1 MLVFEGAVAGRTIP
15 PHNKNKS
22 YPTVYRLWSAPVTDS
37 FDQPL
42 SRENT
47 CSVKFDARRAVFG
60 REDVIPVWVA
70 DMDFAAPEA
79 VTRALSKRAAHPV
92 YGYTLFPDSLFES
105 IMDWFRERHGW
116 KIQREWILM
125 APGVVPSL
133 HAACMA
139 YAAPGEGVIVQP
151 PVYPP
156 FFSSVQLSGRV
167 VIENPLVCD
176 DETGEYRMDLEHLE
190 TCAARP
196 DARLLMLC
204 SPHNPVGR
212 IWSEPELKAVLD
224 IARRHELTVISDE
237 IHCDLTFTDKPR
249 HKMLATLA
257 GRDDALITA
266 VAPSKSFNLPG
277 LGLSALV
284 IPDREQRNAMKAV
297 FDSMHVPQC
306 NPFSI
311 AGFEAGYRY
320 GAPWLDDLMVYL
332 RKNRDFVVETVN
344 ARLPGIRTSTPEGTY
359 LMWLDCRNLGMND
372 AALKRFFVE
381 DAGVGMNPGVSFGEQ
396 GSGFMR
402 LNIGCPTAVLA
413 DVLQRIEAALP
424 AIRRTTG
431 QL

>member
-1 MLVFEGAVAGRTIP
+1 M
-15 PHNKNKS
+15 
-22 YPTVYRLWSAPVTDS
+22 TDS
-37 FDQPL
+37 FDQPIA
-42 SRENT
+42 RENT
-47 CSVKFDARRAVFG
+47 CSVKFDARGAVFG
-60 REDVIPVWVA
+60 RDDVIPVWVA

-79 VTRALSKRAAHPV
+79 VTRALSERAAHPV
-92 YGYTLFPDSLFES
+92 YGYTLFPDSLFMS
-105 IMDWFRERHGW
+105 IIDWFRERHGW

-139 YAAPGEGVIVQP
+139 YAGPGEGVIIQP

-156 FFSSVQLSGRV
+156 FFSSIQLSGRS

-176 DETGEYRMDLEHLE
+176 DATGQYRMDLEHLE
-190 TCAARP
+190 ACAARP

-212 IWSEPELKAVLD
+212 IWSEQELKAVLD

-237 IHCDLTFTDKPR
+237 IHCDLTYADKPR
-249 HKMLATLA
+249 HRMLGTFA
-257 GRDDALITA
+257 GPDDALITA
-266 VAPSKSFNLPG
+266 IAPSKSFNMPG

-284 IPDREQRNAMKAV
+284 VPDREQRNAIKAV
-297 FDSMHVPQC
+297 FDSMHLPQC

-320 GAPWLDDLMVYL
+320 GASWLDDLMAYL
-332 RKNRDFVVETVN
+332 QKNRDFVLETVN
-344 ARLPGIRTSTPEGTY
+344 TRLPGIQTLAPEGTY
-359 LMWLDCRNLGMND
+359 LMWLDCRQLGLDD
-372 AALKRFFVE
+372 AGLKRFFVE
-381 DAGVGMNPGVSFGEQ
+381 DAGVGMNPGISFGEQ

-402 LNIGCPTAVLA
+402 LNIGCPRSVLA

-424 AIRRTTG
+424 GGRQAT
-431 QL
+431 